1 MDGRSRAILQTPF
14 KESWSRFWNEWQES
28 RWRCRAPDAQMQA
41 YMRQGRLPISGSLR
55 NSSAAE
61 GFFRQEEAYL
71 KSYLNRYL
79 PDDIGVLSVEE
90 VPERFHSRLS
100 AERKTYCYQIETGE
114 KQDVF
119 QRRLSYH
126 LGRSLDTEVMRLA
139 AERLCG
145 THDFRSFCGNRKMKK
160 STVRTLYSV
169 DICQKPGSSLV
180 TLSFTGNGFLQNMV
194 RILTG
199 TLIEIGLGER
209 DWRTVDDILRA
220 KDRQAA
226 GFTAPAEGLCLV
238 QVIYEEMK

>member
-1 MDGRSRAILQTPF
+1 MNRNFKMVLQYEGTRYNGWQKQGNTSDTIQGKLEQILERMAGEPVEVQGSGRTDAGVHAAGQTANF
-14 KESWSRFWNEWQES
+14 
-28 RWRCRAPDAQMQA
+28 
-41 YMRQGRLPISGSLR
+41 RLS
-55 NSSAAE
+55 E
-61 GFFRQEEAYL
+61 GFFRSRGLFGQEEAYL

-90 VPERFHSRLS
+90 VS
-100 AERKTYCYQIETGE
+100 E

-126 LGRSLDTEVMRLA
+126 LGHSLDTEVMRLA